1 METVR
6 RRSDGEAL
14 RTREWQGNRRRI
26 TVLKGRQRFGTER
39 GIRADEN
46 RAIGEPPDKPW
57 RMGNESRDTI
67 FSRPHELDYR
77 NQEALPISQEDM
89 VTYSFKLSRE
99 HSDRRKRERDG
110 REPAG

>member
-1 METVR
+1 MAGKPAEDNSFERQTAFWN
-6 RRSDGEAL
+6 GEGGL
-14 RTREWQGNRRRI
+14 EPT
-26 TVLKGRQRFGTER
+26 KTEQS
-39 GIRADEN
+39 
-46 RAIGEPPDKPW
+46 GEPPDNPW

-67 FSRPHELDYR
+67 FSRPDELDYR